1 MKKLNQYILE
11 KFKIN
16 KDIKVVEDNMIDF
29 LLAYFD
35 KMILVDKERKTISEH
50 IIQIAEDWKKEN
62 DINLTYIYITDI
74 DEKSLKN
81 KDKCKEL
88 GYKVLNKKVFDYKI
102 TLDINTEGEKQY
114 QNKLENQ
121 VVNIKI
127 YTTKNTFLYID
138 SFVKSSGIAF
148 SKIKI

>member
-1 MKKLNQYILE
+1 MNNLKEYITE
-11 KFKIN
+11 KFKIS
-16 KDIKVVEDNMIDF
+16 KDIEVIEDNMIDF
-29 LLAYFD
+29 LNAYFD
-35 KMILVDKERKTISEH
+35 KMILVPAERKKISNH

-62 DINLTYIYITDI
+62 NLTYIYITDI

-88 GYKVLNKKVFDYKI
+88 GYKVLDKKDFDNKI

-114 QNKLENQ
+114 HNRMENQ
-121 VVNIKI
+121 MVNIKV
-127 YTTKNTFLYID
+127 YTSKNTFLYID